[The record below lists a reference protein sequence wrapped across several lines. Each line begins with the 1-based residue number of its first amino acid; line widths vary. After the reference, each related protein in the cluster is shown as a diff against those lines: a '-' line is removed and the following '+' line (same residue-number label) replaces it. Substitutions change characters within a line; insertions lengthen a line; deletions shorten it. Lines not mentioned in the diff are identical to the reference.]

1 MLAGSRR
8 RWTASAN
15 NPWRRSLVRLGLQGR
30 RAKLEFVSGLARRT
44 GPATVRLAQTL
55 RATDAPPAA
64 SREAGVDLSRWPEFW
79 AGIFGSDPGPEPWT
93 RILDPNPGP
102 EFRTSGL
109 GARRG
114 AKFGPVRCVPRPSCR
129 LESARGPARP
139 AGQTLAGSL
148 IGRTSSGQTPIRQRQ
163 AVHQLPVD
171 GRQRE
176 HASRAVFIQGRV
188 THAGTVYTRGR
199 YCDVGHSVITGGI
212 VTGVNRRVSAW
223 PNWRRARRQP

>member
-79 AGIFGSDPGPEPWT
+79 AGIFGPDPGPEPWT
-93 RILDPNPGP
+93 RILDPYPGP
-102 EFRTSGL
+102 ESW
-109 GARRG
+109 ARIQDIRAG
-114 AKFGPVRCVPRPSCR
+114 SEAGSQVWACAVCAAPILPFGIGPRPSQASGPNFGGEFDR
-129 LESARGPARP
+129 ADFVRANADPTATGRAPIAR
-139 AGQTLAGSL
+139 
-148 IGRTSSGQTPIRQRQ
+148 
-163 AVHQLPVD
+163 
-171 GRQRE
+171 
-176 HASRAVFIQGRV
+176 
-188 THAGTVYTRGR
+188 
-199 YCDVGHSVITGGI
+199 
-212 VTGVNRRVSAW
+212 
-223 PNWRRARRQP
+223 